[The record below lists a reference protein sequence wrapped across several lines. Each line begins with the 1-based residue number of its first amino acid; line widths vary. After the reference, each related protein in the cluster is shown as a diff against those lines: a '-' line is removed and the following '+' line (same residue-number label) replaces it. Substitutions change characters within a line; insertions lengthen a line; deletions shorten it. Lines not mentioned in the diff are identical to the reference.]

1 MVRSKMFGALAVA
14 GVAMGISTSACGQG
28 ACSNPAITAAYAA
41 SIHRAPIGSGNS
53 SECNPA
59 NYGTWA
65 SQADLQAKVLAFT
78 TKLGTNGPGHNATAA
93 PAPVVSAVPSSFAW
107 YVDARQNLI
116 DNSSK
121 SMLAPAGTYDL
132 RNPDGS
138 AVSLVASGGG
148 NLVASGGGNLVASGG
163 GNIAGQRTLQS
174 VGGKKVF
181 IVKK

>member
-1 MVRSKMFGALAVA
+1 MIRSKMFGALAIASVVMGSVA
-14 GVAMGISTSACGQG
+14 GAHAQG

-41 SIHRAPIGSGNS
+41 AIHRAPIGSGNS

-59 NYGTWA
+59 NYGSWSSA
-65 SQADLQAKVLAFT
+65 ADLQAKVLAYT
-78 TKLGTNGPGHNATAA
+78 TKLGTNGSGRVAT
-93 PAPVVSAVPSSFAW
+93 APVVTAVPSSFAW
-107 YVDARQNLI
+107 YVDSRQNLI

-121 SMLAPAGTYDL
+121 SMLAAAGTYDL

-163 GNIAGQRTLQS
+163 GNMAGQRTLQS

-181 IVKK
+181 IVKR

>member
-1 MVRSKMFGALAVA
+1 MIRSKMLGALAIAGAVTVA
-14 GVAMGISTSACGQG
+14 SAGARAQG
-28 ACSNPAITAAYAA
+28 ACSNPAITAAYTAA
-41 SIHRAPIGSGNS
+41 IHRAPIGSGNS

-59 NYGTWA
+59 NYGTWSSA
-65 SQADLQAKVLAFT
+65 ADLQARVLAYT
-78 TKLGTNGPGHNATAA
+78 TKLGTNGSGRVATA
-93 PAPVVSAVPSSFAW
+93 PSAPVVTAVPSSFAW
-107 YVDARQNLI
+107 YVDSRQNLI

-121 SMLAPAGTYDL
+121 SMLAAAGTYDL

-163 GNIAGQRTLQS
+163 GNLAGQRSLQS